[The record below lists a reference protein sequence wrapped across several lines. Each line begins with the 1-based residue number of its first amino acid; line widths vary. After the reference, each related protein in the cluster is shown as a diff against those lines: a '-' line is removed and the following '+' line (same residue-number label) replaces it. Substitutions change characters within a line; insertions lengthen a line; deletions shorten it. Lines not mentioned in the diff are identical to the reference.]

1 LVVGDEVHELPK
13 RGSLTDR
20 IEQIKKYI
28 EQNEQVEVAE
38 ISKLFQISVATARR
52 DLDQLAEIGDI
63 ERIHG
68 GARLARK
75 PPPEPPV
82 RLRRSEQAEEKLCI
96 ARATAALINDGET
109 VLLAGGTTV
118 YEVANQLK
126 DRKNITVIT
135 NSLLVIEALS
145 NNRDIHLVTLGGF
158 FRHSEMLSYG
168 HITEETLGQLYV
180 DKVIFGVRAI
190 SLERGLTIDFL
201 PELSTDRLIL
211 RKGKEVIVVADYSK
225 FNLESTSLVGPL
237 SSIHKIVTDEKTPA
251 GTVEAIRGMGIEVI
265 IAT

>member
-1 LVVGDEVHELPK
+1 M
-13 RGSLTDR
+13 RGLLTDR

-38 ISKLFQISVATARR
+38 ISKLFQVSIATARR

-63 ERIHG
+63 ERIRG
-68 GARLARK
+68 GARLARN

-96 ARATAALINDGET
+96 ARATASLINDGET
-109 VLLAGGTTV
+109 ILMAGGTTV
-118 YEVANQLK
+118 GEVANQLK
-126 DRKNITVIT
+126 ERKNITVIT
-135 NSLLVIEALS
+135 NSLLVIEALA

-158 FRHSEMLSYG
+158 FRHTERLSYG
-168 HITEETLGQLYV
+168 HITEATLSEIYA

-190 SLERGLTIDFL
+190 SLERGLTNDYL

-211 RKGKEVIVVADYSK
+211 RKGKEVIVVADYTK
-225 FNLESTSLVGPL
+225 FNCESTSLVGPL
-237 SSIHKIVTDEKTPA
+237 SSIHKIVTDDKAPA

>member
-1 LVVGDEVHELPK
+1 M
-13 RGSLTDR
+13 TDR

-38 ISKLFQISVATARR
+38 ISKFFQVSIATARR

-68 GARLARK
+68 GARVSRK

-82 RLRRSEQAEEKLCI
+82 RLRTSEQSEEKLSI
-96 ARATAALINDGET
+96 ARATAALIHSGET
-109 VLLAGGTTV
+109 ILMAGGTTV
-118 YEVANQLK
+118 CEVANQLK
-126 DRKNITVIT
+126 ERKDITVIT
-135 NSLLVIEALS
+135 NSWLVIEALA
-145 NNRDIHLVTLGGF
+145 NNRDIHLVALGGF

-168 HITEETLGQLYV
+168 HITEETLNELYV

-190 SLERGLTIDFL
+190 SLERGLTVDYL

-211 RKGKEVIVVADYSK
+211 RKGQEVIVVADYPK
-225 FNLESTSLVGPL
+225 FNCESTSLVGPL
-237 SSIHKIVTDEKTPA
+237 SSIHKIVTDDKAPL

>member
-1 LVVGDEVHELPK
+1 MRVSK
-13 RGSLTDR
+13 RGSLADR

-38 ISKLFQISVATARR
+38 ISKLFQVSIATARR

-68 GARLARK
+68 GARLVKK

-82 RLRRSEQAEEKLCI
+82 QLRRSEQSEEKLSI
-96 ARATAALINDGET
+96 ARATAALIRSGET
-109 VLLAGGTTV
+109 ILMAGGTTV
-118 YEVANQLK
+118 CEVANQLK
-126 DRKNITVIT
+126 DRKDITVIT
-135 NSLLVIEALS
+135 NSMLVVEALS

-168 HITEETLGQLYV
+168 HITEETLSQLYV

-211 RKGKEVIVVADYSK
+211 RKGKEIIVVADYTK
-225 FNLESTSLVGPL
+225 FNCESTSLVGPL
-237 SSIHKIVTDEKTPA
+237 SSIHKIVTDDKAPT
-251 GTVEAIRGMGIEVI
+251 GTIEAIRGMGIEVI
-265 IAT
+265 VAT

>member
-1 LVVGDEVHELPK
+1 MGISR
-13 RGSLTDR
+13 RGKMADR

-28 EQNEQVEVAE
+28 EENEQVEVTE
-38 ISKLFQISVATARR
+38 ISKLFQISIATARR
-52 DLDQLAEIGDI
+52 DLDQLAEIGEI

-68 GARLARK
+68 GARLSIK

-82 RLRRSEQAEEKLCI
+82 RLRRSEQAEEKLSI
-96 ARATAALINDGET
+96 AKATASLINEGDT
-109 VLLAGGTTV
+109 IFMAGGTTV
-118 YEVANQLK
+118 FEVANQLK
-126 DRKNITVIT
+126 ERKNITVIT
-135 NSLLVIEALS
+135 NSLLVIEALA

-168 HITEETLGQLYV
+168 HITEETLSQLFV

-211 RKGKEVIVVADYSK
+211 RKGREVIVVADYTK
-225 FNLESTSLVGPL
+225 FNCESTSLVGPL
-237 SSIHKIVTDEKTPA
+237 SSIHKIVTDDKAPA

-265 IAT
+265 VAA

>member
-1 LVVGDEVHELPK
+1 LA
-13 RGSLTDR
+13 DR

-38 ISKLFQISVATARR
+38 ISKLFQVSIATARR

-63 ERIHG
+63 ERVHG
-68 GARLARK
+68 GARLAKK

-82 RLRRSEQAEEKLCI
+82 RLRCSEQSEEKRNI
-96 ARATAALINDGET
+96 ARATAALIHPGET
-109 VLLAGGTTV
+109 ILMAGGTTV
-118 YEVANQLK
+118 GEVANRLK
-126 DRKNITVIT
+126 ESKDITVIT
-135 NSLLVIEALS
+135 NSLLVIEALA

-168 HITEETLGQLYV
+168 HMTEETLSQLYA

-190 SLERGLTIDFL
+190 SLERGLTIDYL

-211 RKGKEVIVVADYSK
+211 RKGKEIIVVADYTK
-225 FNLESTSLVGPL
+225 FNCESTSLVGPL
-237 SSIHKIVTDEKTPA
+237 SSIHKIVTDDKAPV

>member
-1 LVVGDEVHELPK
+1 M
-13 RGSLTDR
+13 RGSVADR

-38 ISKLFQISVATARR
+38 ISKHFQVSIATARR
-52 DLDQLAEIGDI
+52 DLDQLAEIGDV

-68 GARLARK
+68 GARLAKK

-82 RLRRSEQAEEKLCI
+82 RLRRNEQSEEKRTI

-109 VLLAGGTTV
+109 ILLPGGTTV
-118 YEVANQLK
+118 FEVANQLK
-126 DRKNITVIT
+126 ERKDITVIT

-145 NNRDIHLVTLGGF
+145 NNRDIHLITLGGF

-168 HITEETLGQLYV
+168 HITEETLSQLYV

-201 PELSTDRLIL
+201 PELATDRLIL
-211 RKGKEVIVVADYSK
+211 RKGKEVIVVADYTK
-225 FNLESTSLVGPL
+225 FNCESTSLVGPL
-237 SSIHKIVTDEKTPA
+237 SSIQKIVTDDKAPP
-251 GTVEAIRGMGIEVI
+251 GTIEAIRGMGIEVI
-265 IAT
+265 IAI

>member
-1 LVVGDEVHELPK
+1 M
-13 RGSLTDR
+13 SDR

-28 EQNEQVEVAE
+28 EQNERVEVAE
-38 ISKLFQISVATARR
+38 ISQLFQVSIATARR

-68 GARLARK
+68 GARLVKK

-82 RLRRSEQAEEKLCI
+82 RLRRSEQSEEKRNI
-96 ARATAALINDGET
+96 ARATAALIQDGET
-109 VLLAGGTTV
+109 ILMAGGTTV
-118 YEVANQLK
+118 FEVANQLK
-126 DRKNITVIT
+126 ERKNITVIT
-135 NSLLVIEALS
+135 HSLLVIEALA

-158 FRHSEMLSYG
+158 FRHDEMLSYG
-168 HITEETLGQLYV
+168 HITEETLSQLYV

-211 RKGKEVIVVADYSK
+211 HKGKEVIVVADYTK
-225 FNLESTSLVGPL
+225 FNCESTSLVGPL
-237 SSIHKIVTDEKTPA
+237 ASIHKIVTDAKAPT
-251 GTVEAIRGMGIEVI
+251 GTVEALRGMGITVVI
-265 IAT
+265 AS